1 MSLKDMV
8 NKEEV
13 INQHSNEQDTF
24 DDLFEEVSKQYET
37 TEEEIKELMEDE

>member
-1 MSLKDMV
+1 MSLKHMV
-8 NKEEV
+8 NQEEV
-13 INQHSNEQDTF
+13 VNQHTNEQDTF